1 MDAVGAVVFV
11 GNNSGKSRT
20 TVLIMANKDLGNNR
34 DKTRDNSDGN
44 KAIAAAGTEAGT
56 STDWPPTGGA
66 GCAVATKRQ
75 SNSSSK

>member
-1 MDAVGAVVFV
+1 MDAVGAVVVV
-11 GNNSGKSRT
+11 GNNSGT

-34 DKTRDNSDGN
+34 GKTRDNSGGN
-44 KAIAAAGTEAGT
+44 KAIAAVGTEAVT

>member
-1 MDAVGAVVFV
+1 
-11 GNNSGKSRT
+11 
-20 TVLIMANKDLGNNR
+20 MANKDLGNNWG
-34 DKTRDNSDGN
+34 KTEDNSGGAVLGS
-44 KAIAAAGTEAGT
+44 KTEAVGGVEAGT

>member
-20 TVLIMANKDLGNNR
+20 TVLIMANKDLGNNWG
-34 DKTRDNSDGN
+34 KTKDNSGGN
-44 KAIAAAGTEAGT
+44 KAIAAVGGTEAGT

-75 SNSSSK
+75 